1 MAKSS
6 IIIFASVL
14 CLLSFLSS
22 VCAKERYMVEGTV
35 YCDTCRLQFLTKLSE
50 FMEGA
55 TVRVMCSQ
63 VDNANNVTFNKET
76 TTNSLGAYRMEV
88 DGDHEDDTCEVTL
101 VKSPRSD
108 CNEIDREAHLLQAA
122 RISITKN
129 NGIVSNIRQANP
141 LGFLKKDRLPGCA
154 ELMKELGINEDG
166 TPVSN

>member
-14 CLLSFLSS
+14 CLLSFLNS
-22 VCAKERYMVEGTV
+22 VCASDRFFVEGTV
-35 YCDTCRLQFLTKLSE
+35 YCDTCRLQFLTRMSE

-76 TTNSLGAYRMEV
+76 TTNALGAYKMEV
-88 DGDHEDDTCEVTL
+88 DGEHEEDICEVTL
-101 VKSPRSD
+101 VKSPRPYCD
-108 CNEIDREAHLLQAA
+108 EINREAHLLQAA

-141 LGFLKKDRLPGCA
+141 LGFLIKRRLPGCS
-154 ELMKELGINEDG
+154 EVIKELGINEDG
-166 TPVSN
+166 SPIPN